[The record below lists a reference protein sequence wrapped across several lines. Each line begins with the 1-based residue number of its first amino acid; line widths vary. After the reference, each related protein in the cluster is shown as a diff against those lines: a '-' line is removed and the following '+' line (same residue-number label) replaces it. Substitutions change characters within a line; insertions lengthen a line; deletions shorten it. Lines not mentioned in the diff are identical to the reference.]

1 MSRISR
7 ERATTSGAV
16 QEILV
21 ERVNKHTFSRGIGK
35 KKRIK
40 EKNVCCCVVFLLMMN
55 KDMEAC
61 WWIYRYTGG
70 YRKIKAAVVTCRGWS

>member
-1 MSRISR
+1 
-7 ERATTSGAV
+7 
-16 QEILV
+16 
-21 ERVNKHTFSRGIGK
+21 
-35 KKRIK
+35 
-40 EKNVCCCVVFLLMMN
+40 MMN

>member
-21 ERVNKHTFSRGIGK
+21 ERVNKHTFSRGIEK
-35 KKRIK
+35 KKNERK
-40 EKNVCCCVVFLLMMN
+40 KCPVVVLVF
-55 KDMEAC
+55 C
-61 WWIYRYTGG
+61 
-70 YRKIKAAVVTCRGWS
+70 